1 VGPRTAEREPGA
13 RQAPT
18 LVVIEH
24 EPDAPPALLVAA
36 ARAAGVELR
45 VVRAGEGEPVPA
57 SLGEAAGLVV
67 LGGEMG
73 IADVAAWPHLEV
85 TMALIRTAAADQAP
99 VLGICLGAQ
108 LAAHAL
114 GGRAYPG
121 ALGLEIGWVKIE
133 LTPAGRADPVLGAL
147 PEAAEVFHWHRDT
160 FDLPPGAVL
169 LARGDLYAN
178 QAFRIGSV
186 VGVQFHPEVDAGTI
200 AGWYALDKEGG
211 ASATYAEA
219 DAVGGA
225 ATRAD
230 RARRVLDAFCR
241 SLQPSG

>member
-1 VGPRTAEREPGA
+1 MS
-13 RQAPT
+13 PT
-18 LVVIEH
+18 LLVVEH
-24 EPDAPPALLVAA
+24 EPDAPPALLGDA
-36 ARAAGVELR
+36 ARAAGVGLR

-57 SLGEAAGLVV
+57 SPGEAAGLVV

-73 IADVAAWPHLEV
+73 VADAAAWPHLED
-85 TMALIRTAAADQAP
+85 TMALIRAATARQAP

-108 LAAHAL
+108 LTAHAL

-121 ALGLEIGWVKIE
+121 ALGPEIGWVKIE
-133 LTPAGRADPVLGAL
+133 LTAAGRADPVLGAL
-147 PEAAEVFHWHRDT
+147 PEPAEVFHWHRDT
-160 FDLPPGAVL
+160 FDLPPDAVL
-169 LARGDLYAN
+169 LASGDLYAN
-178 QAFRIGSV
+178 QAFRLGSV

-211 ASATYAEA
+211 ASAAYPEA
-219 DAVGGA
+219 DAIGGA

-241 SLQPSG
+241 SLRPAG